1 MRKIE
6 LLAPARN
13 LTCGLEAV
21 KHGAD
26 AVYIGGP
33 SFGARSAA
41 ANSIEDIAELCR
53 QAHIY
58 GVKVYV
64 ALNTIIKE
72 NELKEAVRV
81 INALYAAKVDA
92 LIVQDLALLRLDLP
106 PIALHAS
113 TQMDNRTADKVKFLQ
128 NEGLTQ
134 VVLARELSLR
144 EIRQIHDQTDVSLE
158 AFVHGALCVS
168 YSGRCY
174 ASQHCFGRSANRG
187 ECAQFCRMAFD
198 LTDHNDRPLLKERHL
213 LSLKDMCRIDH
224 LEAMLDA
231 GVSSFKIEGRLK
243 DVAYVK
249 NVTAAYRQALDAI
262 IVRRSD
268 EFCRSSFG
276 SSAYTFTPQLT
287 KSFNRGFTDYFLTA
301 PTPDMAN
308 HATPKSI
315 GEPIGQTTR
324 AVKGRVFDL
333 LLHKDTTLSAG
344 DGLCFIDEKGRL
356 QGFRLNRCEG
366 SRCFAAS
373 EVNIPRTLIYRNH
386 DAAFE
391 RLLASPTATRTM
403 WLDFILGETE
413 NGYSLTAKDEMG
425 FEVTASADCL
435 KEEARSEQAEQC
447 RRQLSK
453 LGGTPFTLRR
463 LDINLLGNRFIP
475 ASVLAGLRR
484 QAIELLLEQHITAY
498 HTEQRPPR
506 RSHTAAEARTLV
518 CSPSYQANVA
528 NSVAERLFESLELPR
543 PAKAFELSEPAKPLI
558 MTCRYCLRREL
569 HCCLKTP
576 QGRAVPGP
584 LSLRLADGRK
594 FSLKFDCAQCQMQ
607 VYAE

>member
-13 LTCGLEAV
+13 LNCGLEAI

-41 ANSIEDIAELCR
+41 ANSIEDIATLCR
-53 QAHIY
+53 QAHLY

-72 NELKEAVRV
+72 DELSEAVRV

-134 VVLARELSLR
+134 VVLARELSLKQ
-144 EIRQIHDQTDVSLE
+144 IRHIYDQTDVSLE

-198 LTDHNDRPLLKERHL
+198 LVDPYDRPLLKERHL

-262 IVRRSD
+262 IARRPD
-268 EFCRSSFG
+268 DFCRSSYG
-276 SSAYTFTPQLT
+276 TSVYTFTPQLQ
-287 KSFNRGFTDYFLTA
+287 KSFNRGFTDYFLTTA
-301 PTPDMAN
+301 TMSMAN

-324 AVKGRVFDL
+324 PVRGRVFDI
-333 LLHKDTTLSAG
+333 LLHKDTTLAAG
-344 DGLCFIDEKGRL
+344 DGLCFIDDNGRL

-366 SRCFAAS
+366 SKCFAAS
-373 EVNIPRTLIYRNH
+373 EVTIPRTLLYRNH

-391 RLLASPTATRTM
+391 RLLSGPTATRTM
-403 WLDFILGETE
+403 WLDFCLGETE
-413 NGYSLTAKDEMG
+413 SGYTLTAKDEIG
-425 FEVTASADCL
+425 YEVTAYADCV
-435 KEEARSEQAEQC
+435 KEEARSPQADQC
-447 RRQLSK
+447 RKQLSK
-453 LGGTPFTLRR
+453 LGGTVFALRR
-463 LDINLLGNRFIP
+463 LDIALCGNRFIP

-484 QAIELLLEQHITAY
+484 EAVEQLLALHESAY
-498 HTEQRPPR
+498 HTEQRSPR
-506 RSHTAAEARTLV
+506 HSHTAEEAHCLV
-518 CSPSYQANVA
+518 TSPSYQANVA
-528 NSVAERLFESLELPR
+528 NSVAERLFESLALPR
-543 PAKAFELSEPAKPLI
+543 PAKAFELAKPEKPLI

-576 QGRAVPGP
+576 QGRSVQGP

-594 FSLKFDCAQCQMQ
+594 FSLKFDCTQCQMQ
-607 VYAE
+607 IYAE